1 MSIILSL
8 LFTNQKITKQGEISM
23 KYEIGHKKNKGFL
36 DGIEELDSDNKEL
49 ASKKGNEDDLSWLGT
64 ETANNEESFLDGIEK
79 IDTASSLSLLK
90 SYARRGILE
99 VVQKQA
105 NGKQLSQFE
114 MNLLRDFRKHF
125 PDIDMNE
132 LEEAANAT
140 K

>member
-1 MSIILSL
+1 MS
-8 LFTNQKITKQGEISM
+8 
-23 KYEIGHKKNKGFL
+23 YEMGHKKKEKHWL
-36 DGIEELDSDNKEL
+36 DGIMDIDSDNQKL

-79 IDTASSLSLLK
+79 IDMASSLSLLK